1 MNKSIF
7 RKAAAVLGIL
17 FSILT
22 LIEGSEILLG
32 ITQPG
37 YTVFVP
43 LLFYNIIMG
52 VVGIAIGISIW
63 INHRKCFGNAAAVT
77 ITHLMVWLIISSLY
91 FFTNAV
97 ALHSV
102 SAMAI
107 RSFVW
112 LVIVFTVW
120 KTKK

>member
-7 RKAAAVLGIL
+7 RKASAVLGIL

-22 LIEGSEILLG
+22 LVEGSQILLG
-32 ITQPG
+32 ITQPD
-37 YTVFVP
+37 YIVFIP
-43 LLFYNIIMG
+43 LLLYNIIMG
-52 VVGIAIGISIW
+52 VVGIVVGISIW
-63 INHRKCFGNAAAVT
+63 VNYRKCFGSTTTVA
-77 ITHLMVWLIISSLY
+77 ITHLMVWMIISALY

-112 LVIVFTVW
+112 LVIVFTLW